1 MTQHKSKVFT
11 FTLLAACLMSING
24 MASAATVPAGTEL
37 AAQQELVRNNGSEPA
52 SLDPHKVESNVEFNL
67 ISDMFDGLVA
77 VNLDGTIAPR
87 LAASWENKDNT
98 VWIFHLRPGITWS
111 DGSAITAQ
119 DVVWSW
125 QRLVSPQT
133 TSPYASYLGNMH
145 VANAVDIAQGKK
157 IPLRLG
163 SRH

>member
-11 FTLLAACLMSING
+11 FTLLAACVISING
-24 MASAATVPAGTEL
+24 AAWAAHVPAGTAL
-37 AAQQELVRNNGSEPA
+37 AEKQELVRNNGSEPA

-77 VNLDGTIAPR
+77 VNQDGSIEPR

-98 VWIFHLRPGITWS
+98 IWTFHLRPGITWS

-133 TSPYASYLGNMH
+133 ASPYASYLAICMLRTRLILPKG
-145 VANAVDIAQGKK
+145 IK
-157 IPLRLG
+157 IPL
-163 SRH
+163 H

>member
-1 MTQHKSKVFT
+1 M
-11 FTLLAACLMSING
+11 AAH
-24 MASAATVPAGTEL
+24 VPAGTAL
-37 AAQQELVRNNGSEPA
+37 AEKQELVRNNGSEPA

-77 VNLDGTIAPR
+77 VNQDGSIEPALRRHGRIKTILSGPFIYVRA
-87 LAASWENKDNT
+87 
-98 VWIFHLRPGITWS
+98 LRS

-133 TSPYASYLGNMH
+133 ASPYASYLGNMH
-145 VANAVDIAQGKK
+145 VANAVDIAQGNKD
-157 IPLRLG
+157 PATLG
-163 SRH
+163 SKPRMIPRWKLP

>member
-1 MTQHKSKVFT
+1 MIQHKSKILT
-11 FTLLAACLMSING
+11 FTLLAVCLMSING
-24 MASAATVPAGTEL
+24 VTRAANVPAGTLL
-37 AAQQELVRNNGSEPA
+37 AEKQELVRNNGSEPA

-77 VNLDGTIAPR
+77 VKPDGSIEPR

-98 VWIFHLRPGITWS
+98 VWTFHLRPGITWS
-111 DGSAITAQ
+111 DGAAITAQ

-125 QRLVSPQT
+125 QRLVSVQT
-133 TSPYASYLGNMH
+133 ASPYSSYLGNMH

-157 IPLRLG
+157 ILPC
-163 SRH
+163 